1 MWFSLIGRLPSG
13 MILICTI
20 LSFVIPFGVH
30 WIYKELHMYGDPP
43 WKQEPISE
51 EHKDPQSNNSG

>member
-1 MWFSLIGRLPSG
+1 MWFSLIGRFPTG

-30 WIYKELHMYGDPP
+30 WIYKELHTYGDPP
-43 WKQEPISE
+43 WKQDPAVE
-51 EHKDPQSNNSG
+51 EHKDPHSNNSG